1 MKCPVCK
8 TYQQNELDL
17 HADGFSEDIVE
28 CSICGTVWSVNH
40 GLVEIVND
48 SQRNS
53 FLEADL
59 AFLKAILALFE
70 DTKVF
75 RNLIQLV
82 NYQLLKFLVIHK
94 TTLS

>member
-17 HADGFSEDIVE
+17 HADGFYEDIVE

-53 FLEADL
+53 FLEAQSESVEGD
-59 AFLKAILALFE
+59 
-70 DTKVF
+70 DY
-75 RNLIQLV
+75 
-82 NYQLLKFLVIHK
+82 NYFAA
-94 TTLS
+94 